1 MDWKDCKNYGIALIN
16 IDTFPFTLN
25 QALILR
31 LTMKGFSFLSISKF
45 SAWRAS
51 FPISSSFSNQNF
63 WWYKP
68 MMSFD
73 HQESLINQARRS
85 ADAALSASKDKSPIS
100 KWLSGSVVGFWP
112 LLWLYIKKGWFFGK
126 MFLKVCWIIH
136 SLLLSC
142 IYHKQK
148 RLLK

>member
-16 IDTFPFTLN
+16 IDIFTFTLP
-25 QALILR
+25 
-31 LTMKGFSFLSISKF
+31 KGIDFAIGNERFFISKYKF
-45 SAWRAS
+45 SAWSTS
-51 FPISSSFSNQNF
+51 FPISSSFSNQNH

-68 MMSFD
+68 MMFFD

-85 ADAALSASKDKSPIS
+85 ADAALSDLKDKSPIS

-112 LLWLYIKKGWFFGK
+112 LLWLYIKKGWLFGK
-126 MFLKVCWIIH
+126 MYLKVYWIIH
-136 SLLLSC
+136 LLLLPC
-142 IYHKQK
+142 IYHEQK